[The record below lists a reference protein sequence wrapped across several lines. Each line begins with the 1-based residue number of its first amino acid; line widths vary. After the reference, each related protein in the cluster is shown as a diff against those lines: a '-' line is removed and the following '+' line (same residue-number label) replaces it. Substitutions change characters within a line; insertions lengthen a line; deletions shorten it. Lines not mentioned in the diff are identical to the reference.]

1 MPTIPVDKADLFER
15 LGKQYTTEEFDR
27 LCFDYGLE
35 LDEDTT
41 EEVEDAIKKGLP
53 AERPQLK
60 IEVPANRYD
69 LLCIEGISRALKVF
83 LGQGEA
89 PQYKLVYPP
98 GGEDS
103 LVTVHISPETQRVRP
118 FFACA
123 VLRNLKFTPRSYAS
137 FIDLQDK
144 LHQNIGRRRWLV
156 SIGTHDLD
164 TIESPFRYEARDPES
179 IKFVPLTKSESY
191 TAKELMTVYES
202 DKHLAKYLPIIR
214 DSPVYPIIYDKQ
226 DRVLS
231 FPPIINSEHSKISL
245 NTRNVFIDV
254 TATDDTKL
262 QIVVN
267 MVATMFSE
275 YCEEAYTIEPCKMIL
290 PDGSTRISP
299 DIAPRT
305 ITARASYINS
315 CTSLSLTPTAVA
327 QLLTRM
333 SLLPVPSSP
342 SSTYTDEITVSIP
355 STRPD
360 IFHEVDV
367 MEDAAVAYGF
377 NNLPDI
383 FPQTVTVAQP
393 LAISKLVDVIRRE
406 WAMAG
411 WVEGLPLILCS
422 HEENFAFMNR
432 PDPGSYAVKIANP
445 KTLEFQVV
453 RTSLLPGLLKTIREN
468 RSHPLPIRLFE
479 LSDVVFKDTSKERQ
493 ARNERHAGAVW
504 CARTAGFEVV
514 HGLLDRAMRML
525 EVPRIGRGEE
535 KERGYYIVEGD
546 DPAYF
551 PGRAATIFYR
561 PPPSTPSSTLGKVK
575 EALTPHSSRDIKIG
589 TLGVLHPTV
598 LENFEITY
606 PCSALEFNVEVFL
619 KKRA

>member
-1 MPTIPVDKADLFER
+1 MPTIAVDKADLFER

-41 EEVEDAIKKGLP
+41 EEVEEAIKKGLP

-60 IEVPANRYD
+60 VEIPANRYD
-69 LLCIEGISRALKVF
+69 LLCIEGLARALNIF
-83 LGQGEA
+83 LGKAEA

-98 GGEDS
+98 GGEDN
-103 LVTVHISPETQRVRP
+103 LVTVHVHPETRRVRP
-118 FFACA
+118 LFACA

-164 TIESPFRYEARDPES
+164 TIESPFRYEARDPEL
-179 IKFVPLTKSESY
+179 IKFVPLTKKEAY
-191 TAKELMTVYES
+191 TAKELMTIYES
-202 DKHLAKYLPIIR
+202 DKHLSKYLSIIR
-214 DSPVYPIIYDKQ
+214 DAPVYPIIYDKQ
-226 DRVLS
+226 DHVLS
-231 FPPIINSEHSKISL
+231 FPPIINSEHSKITL

-267 MVATMFSE
+267 IVATMFSE
-275 YCEEAYTIEPCKMIL
+275 YCEEPFTIEPCKIIF

-305 ITARASYINS
+305 IAARASYINS
-315 CTSLSLTPTAVA
+315 CTSLSLSPTSIA
-327 QLLTRM
+327 QLITRM
-333 SLLPVPSSP
+333 SLTPTASP
-342 SSTYTDEITVSIP
+342 TSDEITIAIP
-355 STRPD
+355 CTRPD

-367 MEDAAVAYGF
+367 IEDVAVAYGF

-383 FPQTVTVAQP
+383 FPQTSTVAQP
-393 LAISKLVDVIRRE
+393 LAISRLVDVIRRE

-422 HEENFAFMNR
+422 HEENFTFMNR
-432 PDPGSYAVKIANP
+432 PDPGHLAVKIANP

-453 RTSLLPGLLKTIREN
+453 RTSLLPGLLKTVREN

-479 LSDVVFKDTSKERQ
+479 LSDVVFKDSTKERQ
-493 ARNERHAGAVW
+493 ARNERHAAAVW
-504 CARTAGFEVV
+504 CSKTAGFEVV
-514 HGLLDRAMRML
+514 HGMLDRAMKML
-525 EVPRIGRGEE
+525 EVPRIGKADKE

-551 PGRAATIFYR
+551 SGRAATIYYR
-561 PPPSTPSSTLGKVK
+561 PPTSTLDNIK
-575 EALTPHSSRDIKIG
+575 EVFSSHASRDTAIG
-589 TLGVLHPTV
+589 SLGVLHPTV
-598 LENFEITY
+598 LANFEITY